1 MRLDID
7 CIRDILLCVE
17 ENTGLRRHCFFVDS
31 GLTSVEE
38 FLTDTVEPRPDYQQP
53 LLDEY
58 GHDTLIY
65 HVHYCLNS
73 GLIEGP
79 QPPDSYRIPI
89 YDLSPKGHELLAK
102 IRDNKQWTQVK
113 HGLTAVRNYSLSA
126 ISAGAEGVTSA
137 AISAYFS
144 GQR

>member
-17 ENTGLRRHCFFVDS
+17 ENTGLRQHCFFVDS

-38 FLTDTVEPRPDYQQP
+38 FL
-53 LLDEY
+53 
-58 GHDTLIY
+58 
-65 HVHYCLNS
+65 
-73 GLIEGP
+73 
-79 QPPDSYRIPI
+79 
-89 YDLSPKGHELLAK
+89 
-102 IRDNKQWTQVK
+102 
-113 HGLTAVRNYSLSA
+113 AV
-126 ISAGAEGVTSA
+126 AEGVTSA

>member
-17 ENTGLRRHCFFVDS
+17 ENTGLRRCCFFLDS

-38 FLTDTVEPRPDYQQP
+38 FLSDAAEPQPDYQQP
-53 LLDEY
+53 LSDKY
-58 GHDTLIY
+58 GNDTLIY

-73 GLIEGP
+73 GLLERSQQSSAYKILIHDLTP
-79 QPPDSYRIPI
+79 Q
-89 YDLSPKGHELLAK
+89 GHELLAK
-102 IRDNKQWTQVK
+102 IRDNKQWTKVK
-113 HGLTAVRNYSLSA
+113 HGLTAVRDYSLSA
-126 ISAGAEGVTSA
+126 ISAVAEGVTSA

-144 GQR
+144 GQK